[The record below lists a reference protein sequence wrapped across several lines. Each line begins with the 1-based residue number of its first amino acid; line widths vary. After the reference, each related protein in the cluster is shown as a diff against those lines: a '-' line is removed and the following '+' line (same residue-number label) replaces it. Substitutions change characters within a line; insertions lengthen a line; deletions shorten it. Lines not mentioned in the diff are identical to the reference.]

1 MNHAGRRF
9 DGKVAMITGA
19 STGIGRAT
27 ALGFARE
34 GAKLVLG
41 DINED
46 EAQETLRQVEEAGG
60 DALFQRTD
68 VSVEADVQ
76 SLVAA
81 AILRWGRIDAAF
93 NNAGV
98 LPPAKSLVEMEESDW
113 DKTIGVDLKGVWLCM
128 KHQIPQMLKQ
138 GGGAIVNT
146 TSVARVMADPNLA
159 PYVAAKHGVVGL
171 TRAASIEYSRRGVRV
186 NAIAPGGVRTPMISG
201 WLADAAFMQELMG
214 RHAIGRLA
222 EPEEMSEAVLFLCSP
237 GASFITGHVLVIDGG
252 LTAH

>member
-1 MNHAGRRF
+1 
-9 DGKVAMITGA
+9 
-19 STGIGRAT
+19 
-27 ALGFARE
+27 
-34 GAKLVLG
+34 
-41 DINED
+41 
-46 EAQETLRQVEEAGG
+46 
-60 DALFQRTD
+60 
-68 VSVEADVQ
+68 
-76 SLVAA
+76 
-81 AILRWGRIDAAF
+81 
-93 NNAGV
+93 
-98 LPPAKSLVEMEESDW
+98 
-113 DKTIGVDLKGVWLCM
+113 M